1 MELAQLVEGFL
12 AEPSE
17 AELRGI
23 SKELANSKA
32 EVQATVCPLMRS
44 DSPSIA
50 SNAYKLVQEAK
61 EIASKGQKN
70 LQAVKE
76 AGREPGGLGDQQD

>member
-1 MELAQLVEGFL
+1 
-12 AEPSE
+12 
-17 AELRGI
+17 
-23 SKELANSKA
+23 
-32 EVQATVCPLMRS
+32 MRS